1 MNILQKFTDM
11 GLYNIVNKI
20 YMYIQSDIIIHTDI
34 KNIINLWVHDIY
46 NGNFEIKD
54 CTEKEYNK
62 IYYNY
67 DTDDI
72 YDTSDSDSVTP
83 LMNFTNYYFARY
95 RDNLICYEEME
106 HEIFLENAVEQFLCG
121 CHNDEEYINGQY
133 IEIDDS
139 DFSDSD

>member
-1 MNILQKFTDM
+1 MDILQKITDM

-20 YMYIQSDIIIHTDI
+20 YMYIQSDIIINTDT
-34 KNIINLWVHDIY
+34 KNVINMWVTDIY
-46 NGNFEIKD
+46 NGNYEILD
-54 CTEKEYNK
+54 CTGKEFNK
-62 IYYNY
+62 IYYDY
-67 DTDDI
+67 
-72 YDTSDSDSVTP
+72 DSDYDSELDSITP
-83 LMNFTNYYFARY
+83 LMNFSNYYFERY

-106 HEIFLENAVEQFLCG
+106 HEIFLENSIEQFLCG

>member
-1 MNILQKFTDM
+1 MDILQKFTDI

-34 KNIINLWVHDIY
+34 KNVINMWVTDIY
-46 NGNFEIKD
+46 NGNYSIID

-62 IYYNY
+62 IYYDY

-72 YDTSDSDSVTP
+72 YDSEFDSITP
-83 LMNFTNYYFARY
+83 LMNFTNYYFERY
-95 RDNLICYEEME
+95 YDNLTCYEEME
-106 HEIFLENAVEQFLCG
+106 HEIYLENAVEQFLCG
-121 CHNDEEYINGQY
+121 CNNDEEYINGQY

>member
-34 KNIINLWVHDIY
+34 KNVINMWVSDIY
-46 NGNFEIKD
+46 NGNYEIID

-62 IYYNY
+62 IYYDY
-67 DTDDI
+67 
-72 YDTSDSDSVTP
+72 DSDDVYDSEYDSITP
-83 LMNFTNYYFARY
+83 LMNFTNYYFERY

-106 HEIFLENAVEQFLCG
+106 HEIYLENAVEQFLCG
-121 CHNDEEYINGQY
+121 CHREEDYKQY
-133 IEIDDS
+133 IYI
-139 DFSDSD
+139 